1 MMINKL
7 FEQKKAVM
15 SFEIFPPKKDAN
27 IETVFDT
34 LAALRD
40 LSPDFISIT
49 YGAGGS
55 IAENRTVQLCDLV
68 KNKYGI
74 TPVAHL
80 TCINSTKDEV
90 LDVLAQLKEK
100 GVKNILALR
109 GDRIP
114 DVPPKTDF
122 KYAYELIDFIK
133 QNGDF
138 NISAACYPESHPEC
152 DSMKDN
158 INHLKMKVD
167 AGANHLITQL
177 FFDNEDFYKFQELTD
192 IKGIDAPID
201 AGIMPVINKKQIE
214 RIVSLSGAKLP
225 SKFTRMMAK
234 YENNPVALKDAGI
247 AYATE
252 QIIDL
257 LSSGCRGIH
266 LYTMNN
272 PDVARKI
279 MENTANIVNSIN
291 NA

>member
-34 LAALRD
+34 LSALRD

-74 TPVAHL
+74 IPVAHL

-133 QNGDF
+133 QNGNF

-177 FFDNEDFYKFQELTD
+177 FFDNEDFYKFQELAD
-192 IKGIDAPID
+192 IKDIDAPID

-234 YENNPVALKDAGI
+234 YENNPIALKD
-247 AYATE
+247 
-252 QIIDL
+252 
-257 LSSGCRGIH
+257 
-266 LYTMNN
+266 
-272 PDVARKI
+272 
-279 MENTANIVNSIN
+279 
-291 NA
+291 